1 MAIIHRYTSLAAPVA
16 DRVGSTQWNDAHVLS
31 ISETEVNFGSNPV
44 DSGHFTVVDANISVT
59 SKIFIC
65 GSGNAATSQTEDA
78 GEWDAVTF
86 TAKAGDGSMTVYA
99 KSDGLL
105 SGYRKLYYLIG
116 E

>member
-1 MAIIHRYTSLAAPVA
+1 MAITHRTTTATI
-16 DRVGSTQWNDAHVLS
+16 GETQWNETHVLT
-31 ISETEVNFGSNPV
+31 ISEVEVNFGEKPV
-44 DSGHFTVVDANISVT
+44 DSGHFTVTDANISPS

-78 GEWDAVTF
+78 GEWDAVIF
-86 TAKAGDGSMTVYA
+86 TAKAGDGQMTVYA
-99 KSDGLL
+99 KSDGLI

>member
-1 MAIIHRYTSLAAPVA
+1 MPILHRTTTAVIGES
-16 DRVGSTQWNDAHVLS
+16 QWNEAHVLG
-31 ISETEVNFGSNPV
+31 ISEAEVNFGTQPV
-44 DSGHFTVVDANISVT
+44 DSGHFTVTDANISAS

-86 TAKAGDGSMTVYA
+86 TAKAGDGQMTVYA
-99 KSDGLL
+99 KTDGLI